1 MKLSDQCIKK
11 WIDKKKL
18 IIQPKPNIDRI
29 HGVTVDICLG
39 NKFRTFN
46 KKNDISFINLDSSK
60 KNITNILN
68 KIMSKEI
75 VLSKN
80 ESFFLYPG
88 ELTLAI
94 TLESFILPNNLVGWL
109 DGRSSLARLGLMIHI
124 TSHRIDPG
132 WNGCIVLE
140 CFNSSNI
147 TLALKPGMIIGA
159 VSFDLIYG
167 KVLQPYN
174 DRKNAKY
181 NNQKKIIASL
191 ISQNN

>member
-1 MKLSDQCIKK
+1 MKLSDQYIKK

-18 IIQPKPNIDRI
+18 IITPKPDFNRI
-29 HGVTVDICLG
+29 HGVTIDICLG
-39 NKFRTFN
+39 NKFRVFN
-46 KKNDISFINLDSSK
+46 KKNDIPFINLDSK
-60 KNITNILN
+60 RKNIANILN

-75 VLSKN
+75 ILSKN

-88 ELTLAI
+88 ELILAM

-132 WNGCIVLE
+132 WKGCIVLE
-140 CFNSSNI
+140 CFNSSKI

-159 VSFDLIYG
+159 ISFDLIYG
-167 KVLQPYN
+167 KVLKSYS

-181 NNQKKIIASL
+181 NNQTKIIESL